1 MTARARVTCWTPS
14 ARVKSFWLIGPT
26 TVTLFGDFDGP
37 WRLGQRQAYAT
48 KVQHSRLQ
56 PVPLSLPQ
64 PANSIAYNYCSR
76 RSKWWRSSG
85 IPCLTLNA
93 PLRRRRWCSTSRASG
108 LNSPL
113 SCGWRGCSDIS
124 TTGDKL
130 RLMRAWLQRLGRAN
144 RSIGNGAYR
153 RPAIPDYEQHCS
165 SSPGS
170 GFVISQ
176 SQRSATGS
184 RNGSRAAAAI
194 LKKQRLAMAR
204 KLLVPLWKYVTA
216 GVVIDRV
223 VMKTA

>member
-1 MTARARVTCWTPS
+1 MAPGPTSSLCNEGSTFPPS
-14 ARVKSFWLIGPT
+14 ARSFIT
-26 TVTLFGDFDGP
+26 
-37 WRLGQRQAYAT
+37 AAT
-48 KVQHSRLQ
+48 RELDRLQ
-56 PVPLSLPQ
+56 LLLAQIKMVEVERDTLLDAERAAT
-64 PANSIAYNYCSR
+64 PAAMV
-76 RSKWWRSSG
+76 
-85 IPCLTLNA
+85 
-93 PLRRRRWCSTSRASG
+93 CSTSRASG

-130 RLMRAWLQRLGRAN
+130 RLMQAWLQRLGRAD

>member
-1 MTARARVTCWTPS
+1 MAPGPTASLCNEGSTFPPS
-14 ARVKSFWLIGPT
+14 ARSLIT
-26 TVTLFGDFDGP
+26 
-37 WRLGQRQAYAT
+37 AAT
-48 KVQHSRLQ
+48 RELDRLQ
-56 PVPLSLPQ
+56 LLLAQIKMVEVERDTLLDAERAAT
-64 PANSIAYNYCSR
+64 PA
-76 RSKWWRSSG
+76 
-85 IPCLTLNA
+85 TMV
-93 PLRRRRWCSTSRASG
+93 CSTSRASG

-194 LKKQRLAMAR
+194 LRKQRLAMAR
-204 KLLVPLWKYVTA
+204 KLLVALWKYVTA